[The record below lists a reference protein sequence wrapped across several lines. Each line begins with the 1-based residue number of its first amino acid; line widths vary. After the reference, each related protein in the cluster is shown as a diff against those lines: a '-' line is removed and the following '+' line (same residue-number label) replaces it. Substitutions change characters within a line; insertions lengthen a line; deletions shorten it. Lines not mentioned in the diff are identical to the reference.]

1 MKGTRSMS
9 APQQSL
15 DQVTSSDPGTLVEDD
30 PNPRG
35 ESLTKIEN
43 ETVDGERDT
52 EGHRQVNP

>member
-1 MKGTRSMS
+1 MS
-9 APQQSL
+9 ARQQSL